1 MQHREWHEGG
11 FWMVI
16 TVFPNQQKSVLEM
29 LFRPIK
35 KKMKNFSGI
44 HRS

>member
-1 MQHREWHEGG
+1 MQHREWHDGG

-16 TVFPNQQKSVLEM
+16 TVFLNQQKSVLEM
-29 LFRPIK
+29 FSRPIK